1 MDTVQNNKLFVGNLP
16 FSIDDAKLGA
26 LVTDADAELKVVEAK
41 VIVDKFSGRSKGFG
55 FITLETDE
63 MAQKAIEL
71 LNGKEL
77 EGRQIAVNI
86 ARPMQPRE
94 NRGNFNRSF

>member
-1 MDTVQNNKLFVGNLP
+1 MDIQNNKLFVGNLP
-16 FSIDDAKLGA
+16 FSIDDVKLAA
-26 LVTDADAELKVVEAK
+26 LVTDADPELKVVEAK

-55 FITLETDE
+55 FVTLETDE
-63 MAQKAIEL
+63 MAQKAIAA

-77 EGRQIAVNI
+77 EGRQVAVNV